1 MKLLE
6 DRIVRDGVALDEDV
20 LKVDSFL
27 NHQMDVELFNEQLVS
42 LSTVAGTLTIMGSEL
57 HISQLSLEN
66 GSLLVEGRIDALEYD
81 DRQKRRGLSKLFK

>member
-27 NHQMDVELFNEQLVS
+27 NHQMDVELFNE
-42 LSTVAGTLTIMGSEL
+42 MGKEWYR
-57 HISQLSLEN
+57 
-66 GSLLVEGRIDALEYD
+66 LLG
-81 DRQKRRGLSKLFK
+81 G